1 MTTAPEG
8 RLCPCVPVDCDGGG
22 WVLGT
27 DAPHAVSH
35 INGHLACIYLLFISL
50 VGWVFVWFMSDGH
63 RQLAAAVRVV
73 CDVWFAAAVA
83 CLGEFVL
90 GADDLRLHANC
101 DTEADHQNQQRQ
113 VGGNGGLLCCLPD
126 AAVAGDCKRLQA
138 ITGCSLSSRAR
149 VVLCNWHARV
159 QEPGTRRTDE
169 RCYSR
174 DTPRRGGGADSQ
186 VQVPAG
192 VEVSLS
198 L

>member
-1 MTTAPEG
+1 M
-8 RLCPCVPVDCDGGG
+8 CPCVPVDCDGGG

-63 RQLAAAVRVV
+63 RQLVAAVRVV

-90 GADDLRLHANC
+90 GADDLQLHANC

-126 AAVAGDCKRLQA
+126 AAVAGDCRRLQA
-138 ITGCSLSSRAR
+138 GAGSL
-149 VVLCNWHARV
+149 H
-159 QEPGTRRTDE
+159 
-169 RCYSR
+169 
-174 DTPRRGGGADSQ
+174 RRGWYYVTGMPESKSRERGEPTNDATPVTRHGAGEGQTLKFKCLPELRSH
-186 VQVPAG
+186 
-192 VEVSLS
+192 
-198 L
+198 